1 MALSLKPQH
10 VARYRDIARLFFRYG
25 RGDLMRG
32 SGIDDADLAAPP
44 EEVEAPAENGRQD
57 KAACLAD
64 DLEKLGPTFVKV
76 GQFLS
81 TRADLLPADY
91 IAALARLQDKVEP
104 FPFAEVEKI
113 VAEELGVRL
122 SKAFAVF
129 EDIPVA
135 AASLGQ
141 VHRAELRDGRAV
153 AVKVQRPDIEGRIR
167 EDSR

>member
-32 SGIDDADLAAPP
+32 SGLDDAELALPP
-44 EEVEAPAENGRQD
+44 EAADDPAENGHHD
-57 KAACLAD
+57 KASKLAD
-64 DLEKLGPTFVKV
+64 DLEELGPTYVKV

-91 IAALARLQDKVEP
+91 ITALARLQDKVEP
-104 FPFAEVEKI
+104 FSFGEVERI
-113 VAEELGVRL
+113 VAEEIGVRL

-129 EDIPVA
+129 EDVPVA

-153 AVKVQRPDIEGRIR
+153 AVKVQRPDIEARIR
-167 EDSR
+167 EDLE